1 MAKRPYTIPGR
12 LSDVLA
18 LIQVLAFD
26 PDTHRTEENIVKREL
41 GPPASA
47 EGWVALAKEHR
58 ELFRVFEDAKEPLS
72 LIARHVQP
80 SDQDKKRQPLTPEF
94 TKVLLETAVDL
105 HDREVQ
111 AAERWKYFS
120 PILPSLVTG
129 LLVILSA
136 FVTTRVI
143 HPAQTG
149 RFVQVQG
156 LSAMVGTG
164 VLLDT
169 ASGQLCWSNL
179 VATTGITGTRPTSP
193 FPDCSTLH

>member
-1 MAKRPYTIPGR
+1 MAKLPYTIPGR
-12 LSDVLA
+12 LQDVLA

-26 PDTHRTEENIVKREL
+26 PDTHRTEANIVKREL
-41 GPPASA
+41 GPPSSA
-47 EGWVALAKEHR
+47 TGWVALAKEHP
-58 ELFRVFEDAKEPLS
+58 EFFRVFEEAKEPLS
-72 LIARHVQP
+72 LISRHVQP
-80 SDQDKKRQPLTPEF
+80 SNDDKTREPLPLEFAKVLFETAIDLQDKQVR
-94 TKVLLETAVDL
+94 
-105 HDREVQ
+105 

-136 FVTTRVI
+136 FVTTRVV

-149 RFVQVQG
+149 RFVKFEG
-156 LSAMVGTG
+156 LGAGALGAG

-179 VATTGITGTRPTSP
+179 VTGTGISPTSP
-193 FPDCSTLH
+193 FPDCRTLH